1 MRPIL
6 SRLIPAFAGLLLLL
20 SACQTLRRPAIVAG
34 KLNTAETSI
43 RQAIEEKK
51 LPGGV
56 LWVERAGQV
65 HTRVIGDRSL
75 VPDKKPAA
83 FDTIY
88 DMASLTKVMAT
99 TPAMLLLIERG
110 RIQVDAPVRAYIP
123 EFTGEGR
130 ERISVRH
137 LMTHTSGLRPGLPH
151 KPAWKGAVK
160 AIELA
165 CVEKPQTA
173 PGTAFK
179 YSDINFILLG
189 EIVARVSSMPLQD
202 FVAREIYR
210 PLGMIDTGYLPAKSQ
225 WSRIAPTEPGEDGSM
240 LQGVVHDPTARAMGG
255 VAGHAG
261 LFSSAA
267 DTARFAR
274 MLLNGG
280 TLDGVRLFKP
290 ETVRLMTSVQSPP
303 EAPVRRG
310 LGWDIDS
317 PYSRLRGTVFPIGSY
332 GHTGWTGTSLW
343 VDPFSGTFWIF
354 LSNRNHPDGKG
365 NVTPLRAELGTI
377 VGQSVADFDFA
388 HVPGALAPLPQTPTT
403 PASASSQQRTQ
414 GTGNTKTGTR

>member
-1 MRPIL
+1 MKHP
-6 SRLIPAFAGLLLLL
+6 SRTLASHLCLALAGLLLFLGG
-20 SACQTLRRPAIVAG
+20 CQSRHQPAFQQG
-34 KLNTAETSI
+34 KLDAAETAI
-43 RQAIEEKK
+43 RQAISEKK

-56 LWVERAGQV
+56 LWVERAGDT
-65 HTRVIGDRSL
+65 HTRIIGDKCL
-75 VPDKKPAA
+75 VPEKSPATL
-83 FDTIY
+83 DTIY

-99 TPAMLLLIERG
+99 TPAMLLLVERG
-110 RIQVDAPVRAYIP
+110 RIQVDAPVTTYIP
-123 EFTGEGR
+123 EFAGEGR
-130 ERISVRH
+130 EKITIRH

-151 KPAWKGAVK
+151 KPAWKGAAR
-160 AIELA
+160 AIQLA
-165 CVEKPQTA
+165 CTEKLQTP

-189 EIVARVSSMPLQD
+189 EIVARASGIPLQD
-202 FVAREIYR
+202 FVAKEIYR
-210 PLGMIDTGYLPAKSQ
+210 PLGMRDTGYLPDASLRA
-225 WSRIAPTEPGEDGSM
+225 RIAPTEPGEDGTM

-261 LFSSAA
+261 LFSTAA
-267 DTARFAR
+267 DTARYAR
-274 MLLNGG
+274 MMLNGG
-280 TLDGVRLFKP
+280 TLDGFRLFKP

-343 VDPFSGTFWIF
+343 VDPFSATFWIF

-377 VGQSVADFDFA
+377 VGQAVAGYDFT
-388 HVPGALAPLPQTPTT
+388 HVAGALPPLPATPVSTPQAPQAPDGKTQT
-403 PASASSQQRTQ
+403 
-414 GTGNTKTGTR
+414 TR